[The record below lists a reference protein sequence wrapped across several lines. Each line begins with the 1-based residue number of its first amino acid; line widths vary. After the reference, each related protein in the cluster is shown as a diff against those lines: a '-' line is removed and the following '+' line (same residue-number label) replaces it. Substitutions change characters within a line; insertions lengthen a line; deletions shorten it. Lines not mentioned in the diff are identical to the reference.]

1 MQYNIFQNDFYED
14 GPGVPWAYRLT
25 LRLGEPPIPI
35 EIFEKS
41 VKDVKLPEQILN
53 THNAFFGGMTFKI
66 PTRYKNTGEFNITFN
81 DNKLLSVYKSILSIF
96 RRSYDNRFDA
106 LVDSNGNEY
115 QAKYSDMSQPLS
127 LVVEILDPEVMARVV
142 DSQLN
147 KEFELETNDPE
158 IVAIYTFGDCFFKDI
173 EDVEF
178 DYSSEEIVEWS
189 IPVVFNSI
197 SIEYPGKSEAEVSDI
212 SDDATSD
219 VSLPSNSSN
228 SQQQWDGIPKR
239 VVSENMYG
247 TGKGTGG
254 SGYGDGSGTGN
265 GTGGNGSSG
274 NGNGQNGTG
283 GAGKGSKNGSTDIP
297 YDSPEYTGKPSAGPV
312 SDAGK
317 EDIDGISEPKVVGK
331 SKSNGTNADSEEAKL
346 NKKDSKFA
354 SKAKDMFG
362 EDEYNKASAA
372 EKAEMRGFAR
382 EEVAKEKEDA
392 RLEKIVK
399 SKYENLDEEGL
410 EMLKFREANPG
421 IDTMEGARAY
431 KYKNTKNGVYDS
443 TAKRKYD
450 EYWKWRQTTGSDI
463 D

>member
-81 DNKLLSVYKSILSIF
+81 DNKLLSVYKSILNIF

-106 LVDSNGNEY
+106 LVDSDGNEY

-178 DYSSEEIVEWS
+178 DYSSDEIVEWS

-197 SIEYPGKSEAEVSDI
+197 DIEYPGKSEAEVSDI

-228 SQQQWDGIPKR
+228 SQQKWDGVPKR
-239 VVSENMYG
+239 VVGEHMYG

-274 NGNGQNGTG
+274 NGNGQNSTG

-297 YDSPEYTGKPSAGPV
+297 YDSPQYTGKPSAGPV

-317 EDIDGISEPKVVGK
+317 EDEKSSADVIRSGNGGKGKGAGEGDGEGNAKTKGSGSGSGNGK
-331 SKSNGTNADSEEAKL
+331 SGNV
-346 NKKDSKFA
+346 
-354 SKAKDMFG
+354 
-362 EDEYNKASAA
+362 DEYGATQEEYEAAFTIIA
-372 EKAEMRGFAR
+372 EKANKKRGADAQAAVQLTTLINKYNWGEMNDVQAAAF
-382 EEVAKEKEDA
+382 EKVIDQDTIKSSSSMEV
-392 RLEKIVK
+392 
-399 SKYENLDEEGL
+399 KY
-410 EMLKFREANPG
+410 
-421 IDTMEGARAY
+421 
-431 KYKNTKNGVYDS
+431 
-443 TAKRKYD
+443 
-450 EYWKWRQTTGSDI
+450 
-463 D
+463 

>member
-81 DNKLLSVYKSILSIF
+81 DNKLLSVYKSILNIF
-96 RRSYDNRFDA
+96 RRSYDNRFEA
-106 LVDSNGNEY
+106 LVDADGNEY

-147 KEFELETNDPE
+147 REFELETNNPE

-197 SIEYPGKSEAEVSDI
+197 DIEYPGKSEAEVSDI

-219 VSLPSNSSN
+219 VKLPANSSN
-228 SQQQWDGIPKR
+228 SQQKWDGVPKR
-239 VVSENMYG
+239 VVSEHMYG

-274 NGNGQNGTG
+274 TGNGQNGTG

-317 EDIDGISEPKVVGK
+317 EDIDGISEPKVVGN
-331 SKSNGTNADSEEAKL
+331 SKSNGSNKDSEEAKL

-362 EDEYNKASAA
+362 EDEYNKATAA

-431 KYKNTKNGVYDS
+431 KFKNTKNGVYDS